1 MLQSHWPN
9 IKLPNEEIFS
19 AFSKLKKQGKI
30 KCFGLSNPFLNI
42 LLDKNSFTDR
52 LYKLKRYLS
61 K

>member
-30 KCFGLSNPFLNI
+30 KYYGLSNPF
-42 LLDKNSFTDR
+42 
-52 LYKLKRYLS
+52 
-61 K
+61 